1 MLNEPVYNTM
11 SEEKVRRH
19 QAFWNH
25 QGMDRPSWGV
35 SFGFFYNEAYPRLM
49 AKIPSGIVRPESILI
64 DELLQDLDQR
74 WEAQQGLGDFPF
86 TCSPFP
92 GIPWLEAIAGCPI
105 MASPTSFWAE
115 PCLADFRTWQWNERV
130 LENAWAQK
138 LLELMQTLIQ
148 HAKGRY
154 QVSPTLMRG
163 PADILAAM
171 RGPSQFALD
180 FLDTPEQI
188 TSALD
193 QCALIW
199 REVAHAQLDLIPPS
213 SEGYIAL
220 EAAVRAWAPAK
231 LLWLQ
236 EDAMA
241 LLSPKLYSEFVLPID
256 SQLSSLFPCVGF
268 HLHGTA
274 LWAIDKLVHVPG
286 IDVLE
291 LNFEAA
297 LCDVP
302 GTFAGWKKIQ
312 EYKPLVM
319 WRLYADDFA
328 AWLERVLREFPA
340 KGLSIQVTVRNVE
353 EARKVQSE
361 FHKYER
367 R

>member
-1 MLNEPVYNTM
+1 MPNAPVYNTRK
-11 SEEKVRRH
+11 EETLKRH

-25 QGMDRPSWGV
+25 REMDRPSWGV
-35 SFGFFYNEAYPRLM
+35 SIGFFANEAYPRLM
-49 AKIPSGIVRPESILI
+49 AKIPSGLVKPENILV
-64 DELLQDLDQR
+64 DELFQDLDER
-74 WEAQQGLGDFPF
+74 WEAQQGFGDFPF

-92 GIPWLEAIAGCPI
+92 SIPWLEAIAGCPI

-115 PCLADFRTWQWNERV
+115 PCLTDFRTWQWNERV
-130 LENAWAQK
+130 LENPWAQK
-138 LLELMQTLIQ
+138 LLELMQALVQ
-148 HAKGRY
+148 HSKGRY
-154 QVSPTLMRG
+154 QVSPSLMRG

-171 RGPSQFALD
+171 RGASQFALD
-180 FLDTPEQI
+180 FLDTPEHI
-188 TSALD
+188 RPALD

-199 REVAHAQLDLIPPS
+199 REIAQAQLDLIPPS

-220 EAAVRAWAPAK
+220 EAALRAWAPER

-241 LLSPKLYSEFVLPID
+241 LLSPKLYCEFVLPLD
-256 SQLSSLFPCVGF
+256 NQLSSLFPCVAF

-274 LWAIDKLVHVPG
+274 LWAIDNLIHVPG

-291 LNFEAA
+291 LNLEAA
-297 LCDVP
+297 LCDVA

-312 EYKPLVM
+312 EHKPLVM

-328 AWLERVLREFPA
+328 TWLERVLQEFPA

-361 FHKYER
+361 FRKYER
-367 R
+367 S